1 MPGHILKSIIRRT
14 VRLRCWFWITP
25 AIFSGVLPFCANA
38 QAPAGEL
45 LTAAAVRSLTV
56 EEAQQ
61 HRHVR
66 LRGVVTFYEENIFSR
81 FIQDETAGIYLSD
94 SGLPLVHLLPG
105 QLVEVEGTTQPG
117 EYAPIVVPQS
127 IQVIGEAP
135 LPAAKPV
142 TYDQMASGMDDSQ
155 FVEIT
160 GTVRS
165 VQQLQDA
172 SQLYMIEIATGSG
185 RLKVYAPQLP
195 VANAESMVDSNVR
208 ARGVCSTK
216 FNHQRQLFAVRLMVP
231 KVEDLVVELPA
242 PEDPFA
248 VTARTIGSLLQFN
261 PLETYGHRI
270 KVEGTVIY
278 FEAGRKFVL
287 QDGNHGVEVQT
298 QRHNFLALGD
308 HVEALGFVSQ
318 GDYTPAMQDAIYRKI
333 SAGQPLQPARVTP
346 DEALMGTHDCQLIQV
361 TGTLLDR
368 AVNGTEKYLVLQQ
381 DGFIYHAYLNQ
392 SENRNAFAGLENG
405 SRLAITGVCRI
416 DPGEWLA
423 GANWRAKSFQV
434 ELRSIGDVLVL
445 NSPSWW
451 TLRRVF
457 WIAAAVSVMALA
469 AFGWIWVLRRQ
480 VAERGR
486 QLELEIQE
494 RQSAER
500 RGEIEQERTRV
511 AQDLHDELGAT
522 LTEVSMLGTLAGTP
536 ALPPADRELYLDK
549 LINTSRAVVARL
561 DEIVWAVN
569 PRYDSVAS
577 LASYCSL
584 FSQRFLHLAGIA
596 CRLQVAE
603 KFPAAPLDSRLRH
616 GVFLAFKE
624 ALNNAVRHSGA
635 SQVLIEMEVAGNQL
649 KIAVVDNG
657 QGFNPVDSIPGSDGL
672 TNIKERMSKL
682 GGRSEITSQ
691 PGKGTTVEFWL
702 PLENHSS

>member
-1 MPGHILKSIIRRT
+1 MSGLILKFFIRRT
-14 VRLRCWFWITP
+14 ARLHCWLRIV
-25 AIFSGVLPFCANA
+25 ASIFAGGLPFCAGA
-38 QAPAGEL
+38 QTPSGEL

-61 HRHVR
+61 HRPVR

-94 SGLPLVHLLPG
+94 SGQPMVHLLPG
-105 QLVEVEGTTQPG
+105 QLVEVEGTTEPG
-117 EYAPIVVPQS
+117 EYAPTVVPQN

-135 LPAAKPV
+135 LPTPKPV
-142 TYDQMASGMDDSQ
+142 TYEQMASGMDDSQ

-185 RLKVYAPQLP
+185 RLTVYARQLP
-195 VANAESMVDSNVR
+195 VAQAESMVDSDVR

-231 KVEDLVVELPA
+231 EVEDLVVELPA
-242 PEDPFA
+242 PADPFA
-248 VTARTIGSLLQFN
+248 VNARTIGSLLQFN

-270 KVEGTVIY
+270 KVSGTVIY
-278 FEAGRKFVL
+278 FEAGRKIVL
-287 QDGNHGVEVQT
+287 QDGDHGVEVQIQGRDT
-298 QRHNFLALGD
+298 VALGD
-308 HVEALGFVSQ
+308 QVEALGFVSQ

-333 SAGQPLQPARVTP
+333 SDGQPLQPTRVTP
-346 DEALMGTHDCQLIQV
+346 DEALRGKHDCQLIQV

-381 DGFIYHAYLNQ
+381 DGFIYHAYLSQ
-392 SENRNAFAGLENG
+392 SENRDAFAGLENG
-405 SRLAITGVCRI
+405 SHVAITGVCRI

-423 GANWRAKSFQV
+423 GENWRAKSFQV

-451 TLRRVF
+451 TLRKVF
-457 WIAAAVSVMALA
+457 WIAAAVSVMALSA
-469 AFGWIWVLRRQ
+469 LGWVWVLRRQ

-494 RQSAER
+494 RQFAER

-511 AQDLHDELGAT
+511 AQDLHDELGST
-522 LTEVSMLGTLAGTP
+522 LTEISMLGTLARTP
-536 ALPPADRELYLDK
+536 ALPPTDREHYLDK
-549 LINTSRAVVARL
+549 LTHASRAVVATL

-569 PRYDSVAS
+569 PKYDSVAS
-577 LASYCSL
+577 LASYYSL
-584 FSQRFLHLAGIA
+584 FAQRFLNLAGIA

-603 KFPAAPLDSRLRH
+603 IFPNAPLDSRLRH
-616 GVFLAFKE
+616 GIFLAFKE

-635 SQVLIEMEVAGNQL
+635 SQILIAMEVVENQL

-657 QGFNPVDSIPGSDGL
+657 RGFNPADRMPGSDGL
-672 TNIKERMSKL
+672 ANIQERMSKL
-682 GGRSEITSQ
+682 GGRCEITSE
-691 PGKGTTVEFWL
+691 PGKGTTIEFWL
-702 PLENHSS
+702 PLGNHAT

>member
-1 MPGHILKSIIRRT
+1 MSGNFLKSFIRRT
-14 VRLRCWFWITP
+14 VRLHCWFRLAF
-25 AIFSGVLPFCANA
+25 AIFAGALPFCAGA
-38 QAPAGEL
+38 QAPSDDL
-45 LTAAAVRSLTV
+45 LTAAAVRKLTV

-66 LRGVVTFYEENIFSR
+66 LRGVVTFYEENFFSR

-94 SGLPLVHLLPG
+94 SGQPMVHLLPG

-117 EYAPIVVPQS
+117 EYAPTIVPQR

-135 LPAAKPV
+135 LPTAKPV
-142 TYDQMASGMDDSQ
+142 TYEQMASGMDDSQ

-172 SQLYMIEIATGSG
+172 SQLYEIVIATGSG
-185 RLKVYAPQLP
+185 RLTVYARQLP
-195 VANAESMVDSNVR
+195 VAQAGSMVDSDVR

-231 KVEDLVVELPA
+231 EVEDLVVELPA

-270 KVEGTVIY
+270 KVSGTVIY
-278 FEAGRKFVL
+278 YEAGRKIVL
-287 QDGNHGVEVQT
+287 QDGDHGVEVQT
-298 QRHNFLALGD
+298 QGRDLLALGD

-333 SAGQPLQPARVTP
+333 SDGQPVQPARVTP

-361 TGTLLDR
+361 TGKLLDR

-381 DGFIYHAYLNQ
+381 DGFIYHAYLRQ
-392 SENRNAFAGLENG
+392 GENRDAFAGLENG
-405 SRLAITGVCRI
+405 SHVAITGVCRI

-423 GANWRAKSFQV
+423 GENWRAKSFQV

-451 TLRRVF
+451 TLRKVF
-457 WIAAAVSVMALA
+457 WIAAAVSVMALSA
-469 AFGWIWVLRRQ
+469 LGWVWVLRRQ

-522 LTEVSMLGTLAGTP
+522 LTEVSMLGTLARTP
-536 ALPPADRELYLDK
+536 ALPPAVRELYLDR
-549 LINTSRAVVARL
+549 LINTSRAVVATL

-569 PRYDSVAS
+569 PKYDSVAS
-577 LASYCSL
+577 LASYFSL
-584 FSQRFLHLAGIA
+584 FSQRFLNLAGIA
-596 CRLQVAE
+596 CRLEVAE
-603 KFPAAPLDSRLRH
+603 TFPAAPLDSRLRH

-635 SQVLIEMEVAGNQL
+635 SKILIGMEVVGNQL
-649 KIAVVDNG
+649 KIAVVDDG
-657 QGFNPVDSIPGSDGL
+657 QGFNPADSMSGSDGL
-672 TNIKERMSKL
+672 INMEERMSKL
-682 GGRSEITSQ
+682 GGRGEVTSE

-702 PLENHSS
+702 PLGNRTS